1 MGEWE
6 VQPERCADCGGF
18 LHEKSDTPRKRID
31 QPLHYYKVVA
41 PDGTMR
47 KICPA
52 CWTTARTAPTVKE
65 HSVA

>member
-6 VQPERCADCGGF
+6 VQPERCADCGAQ
-18 LHEKSDTPRKRID
+18 LHAKGSTKRRID
-31 QPLHYYKVVA
+31 QPLHYYAV
-41 PDGTMR
+41 GEGLTRR

-65 HSVA
+65 QSVA